1 MPPDE
6 EPHIRHGTYVLPAN
20 VSAPN
25 AARTL
30 VMELLPKKFRSLAFV
45 RQWAMEFCPKPPV
58 ALRMELDIKAGSDD
72 DMDYDAVEEREKPPI
87 QEHLPDLE
95 YADEVITADDVYVAS
110 SQCGSHPPVVF
121 PGQDDL
127 IIIDSLWQAV
137 PSGLQSPVVP
147 VHAPA
152 PRLPFP
158 GDTMTMKTASH
169 FIGGQLA
176 GSYPSFIR
184 PDSLQTED
192 SPNPSLPARIA
203 SPSGPPSTV
212 PTPSVRSTISTP
224 TPPPSEP
231 RAMKNAPKGPTY
243 VKRALLAR
251 QKELEEKI
259 AKSKEHLATH
269 SSGTATPDSTGEV
282 SEGASEESV
291 RRKLSFE
298 SNTHGRLE
306 QTTDEK
312 EDFLRQLV
320 LQSKRKKALVV
331 AYGPLTTIG
340 GEEHPSTSI
349 IMNQGPLI
357 PQQVIVADDK
367 PSLDD
372 LASSFIA
379 ESIQLILQPAAYT
392 QDNDNAAKIPEDRA
406 KLVARQNIVNTCLK
420 ESKELLDKLATAR
433 TKEEKAELR
442 KAFNESTRKKEAAL
456 EVLESLCDSPP
467 VRSCATPVERFVWPR
482 DSNAVVFVIS
492 DDEGEDE
499 DEDDKD

>member
-1 MPPDE
+1 
-6 EPHIRHGTYVLPAN
+6 
-20 VSAPN
+20 
-25 AARTL
+25 
-30 VMELLPKKFRSLAFV
+30 
-45 RQWAMEFCPKPPV
+45 
-58 ALRMELDIKAGSDD
+58 
-72 DMDYDAVEEREKPPI
+72 
-87 QEHLPDLE
+87 
-95 YADEVITADDVYVAS
+95 
-110 SQCGSHPPVVF
+110 
-121 PGQDDL
+121 
-127 IIIDSLWQAV
+127 
-137 PSGLQSPVVP
+137 
-147 VHAPA
+147 
-152 PRLPFP
+152 
-158 GDTMTMKTASH
+158 MTMKTASH

-192 SPNPSLPARIA
+192 TPSPSLPARIA
-203 SPSGPPSTV
+203 SPSGPSTV

-357 PQQVIVADDK
+357 RSLSPPNTTSFQSKQIPAQQVIVADDK

-442 KAFNESTRKKEAAL
+442 KAFNESTR
-456 EVLESLCDSPP
+456 
-467 VRSCATPVERFVWPR
+467 
-482 DSNAVVFVIS
+482 
-492 DDEGEDE
+492 
-499 DEDDKD
+499 